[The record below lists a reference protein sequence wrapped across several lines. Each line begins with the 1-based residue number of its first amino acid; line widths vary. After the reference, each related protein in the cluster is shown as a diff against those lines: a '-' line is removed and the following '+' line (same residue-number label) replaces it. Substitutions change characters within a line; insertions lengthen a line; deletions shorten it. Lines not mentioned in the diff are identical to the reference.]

1 MQKRHRLRVLL
12 CLSCACALL
21 VIAGCGS
28 SSTSGGN
35 SGGSTIT
42 SASSVSNTTVAAG
55 VPAGCQPSQTKTK
68 YPEVAGKTLNVAV
81 SPLSP
86 PYIYT
91 SPSNPNQIT
100 GFEAD
105 LMADW
110 AKCLGVSWK
119 WQIYQAFGNMVP
131 AVQSGRD
138 DVIQSSI
145 FATPVRAKQVNF
157 VVYMKSYTGSI
168 VAKGNPQHLTSLSDI
183 CGKHVAEV
191 VGGVEVAIAQAQ
203 SAQCTKDG
211 KPAVKLSLYQDNAT
225 AEQQVLDG
233 RSDIW
238 MVDAGLAAVLVKKSP
253 TQLQTAYSV
262 DSGLKIGTAI
272 NKSETQLEAA
282 ADAALTQ
289 LQTDGIIKTL
299 LAKWGIQPDQAIP
312 VAEVNG

>member
-1 MQKRHRLRVLL
+1 MQKRDQSRVRLCLTCACVLL
-12 CLSCACALL
+12 A
-21 VIAGCGS
+21 VAGCGS
-28 SSTSGGN
+28 SSNG
-35 SGGSTIT
+35 GGSSSG
-42 SASSVSNTTVAAG
+42 SAGAGASGTTAAVG

-68 YPEVAGKTLNVAV
+68 YPDVAGKTLGVAV

-91 SPSNPNQIT
+91 DPSNPTHII

-119 WQIYQAFGNMVP
+119 WDVYQAFGDMVP

-138 DVIQSSI
+138 DLIQSSI
-145 FATPVRAKQVNF
+145 FATPPRAKQVNF
-157 VVYMKSYTGSI
+157 VVYMKSFTGSI
-168 VAKGNPQHLTSLSDI
+168 VAKGNPDHLTSLSDI
-183 CGKHVAEV
+183 CGKTVAEV
-191 VGGVEVAIAQAQ
+191 VGGVEVGIAQAQ
-203 SAQCTKDG
+203 SAQCTKEG

-253 TQLQTAYSV
+253 TKLQTAYSV
-262 DSGLKIGTAI
+262 NSGLKIGTAI
-272 NKSETQLEAA
+272 NKSDTQLEAA
-282 ADAALTQ
+282 VDAALTQ
-289 LQTDGIIKTL
+289 LQADGIIKTL
-299 LAKWGIQPDQAIP
+299 LAKWGIGTNQAIP

>member
-1 MQKRHRLRVLL
+1 MQKRHRSRVLL
-12 CLSCACALL
+12 CLSCACAML
-21 VIAGCGS
+21 VVAGCGS
-28 SSTSGGN
+28 SSAGGA
-35 SGGSTIT
+35 SSSGST
-42 SASSVSNTTVAAG
+42 SAGASGATRAVS
-55 VPAGCQPSQTKTK
+55 VPAGCQPSQTKAK
-68 YPEVAGKTLNVAV
+68 YPEVAGKTLDVAV

-91 SPSNPNQIT
+91 SASNPNKII

-119 WQIYQAFGNMVP
+119 WQVYQAFGDMVP

-145 FATPVRAKQVNF
+145 FATPARAKQVNF
-157 VVYMKSYTGSI
+157 VVYMKSFTGSI

-183 CGKHVAEV
+183 CGKRVAEV

-203 SAQCTKDG
+203 SAKCTKEG

-238 MVDAGLAAVLVKKSP
+238 MVDAGLASVLVKKSP
-253 TQLQTAYSV
+253 TKVQTAYSV

-272 NKSETQLEAA
+272 NKSQTQLEAA
-282 ADAALTQ
+282 VDAALTH
-289 LQTDGIIKTL
+289 LQSDGIIKTL
-299 LAKWGIQPDQAIP
+299 LAKWGIRPSQAIP